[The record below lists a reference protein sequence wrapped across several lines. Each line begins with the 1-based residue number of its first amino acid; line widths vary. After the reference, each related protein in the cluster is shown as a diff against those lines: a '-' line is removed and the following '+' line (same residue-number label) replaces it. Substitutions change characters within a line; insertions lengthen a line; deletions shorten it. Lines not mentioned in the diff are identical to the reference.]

1 MQFLNIFPSRLRV
14 EKAPDDQIVGTLFFN
29 FEQYGLLFSE
39 QECSVKFKDTLH
51 GWRLSLGHMSDLDS
65 AHFAKFSH
73 ALNHYVMNVLK
84 FDPRLLDAGLGQV
97 MKELYFEDVFFD
109 MSSDDDTFKK
119 VPKK

>member
-39 QECSVKFKDTLH
+39 QECSVKFKDTAN

-65 AHFAKFSH
+65 AHFEKFTQ
-73 ALNHYVMNVLK
+73 ALNHYVMSVLK
-84 FDPRLLDAGLGQV
+84 FDPRLLDAGVGQV
-97 MKELYFEDVFFD
+97 TKDLYFEEVFFD
-109 MSSDDDTFKK
+109 MSSDENYFKK
-119 VPKK
+119 VQKK